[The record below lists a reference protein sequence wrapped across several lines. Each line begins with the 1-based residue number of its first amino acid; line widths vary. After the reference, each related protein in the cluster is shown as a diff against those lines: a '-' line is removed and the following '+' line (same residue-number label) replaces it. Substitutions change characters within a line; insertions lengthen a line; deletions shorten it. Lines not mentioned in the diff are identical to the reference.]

1 MPRLLDLDC
10 VKNIGNSDICLIGF
24 MGSGKTFIGG
34 LLADELGFTLIDT
47 DRVIETTEQMPIYE
61 IFRLRGEKY
70 FRQVERNILKD
81 IVFGE
86 HSGKRVISMGGGMPI
101 SRSNRKLISQ
111 FHSINICLNPPFEVV
126 LNRIKGSRRPLVYR
140 RSRQSIF
147 RLWLGRYKIYQTIS
161 HITISADNTND
172 IFTELNKRITMWQVN
187 NGKI

>member
-1 MPRLLDLDC
+1 MPSLLDIDC
-10 VKNIGNSDICLIGF
+10 VYKLKDCDICLIGF
-24 MGSGKTFIGG
+24 MGSGKTYLGE
-34 LLADELGFTLIDT
+34 LLASELGFTFIDT
-47 DRVIETTEQMPIYE
+47 DKVIEETEQMPIYE
-61 IFRLRGEKY
+61 IFRTKGEKY
-70 FRQVERNILKD
+70 FRQVERNVLKD

-111 FHSINICLNPPFEVV
+111 LHSVNICLNPPFEVV
-126 LNRIKGSRRPLVYR
+126 LSRIKGSRRPLIYR

-147 RLWLGRYKIYQTIS
+147 RLWLGRYKIYQTLS
-161 HITISADNTND
+161 HITISADNTDD